1 MAEHA
6 AVMPRGSRLDEWWA
20 RMLCTPARIRLWQWG
35 GPALVVLL
43 ATVLRLWNLGSP
55 HQLVFDE
62 TFYVKDS
69 WTLLNNGYESQ
80 WADDPNP
87 DFNAGSVNGY
97 LQAGSYVVHPPL
109 GKWIIALGLAVFG
122 AGDAVG
128 WRVSTAVVG
137 ILSVL
142 LIILIAR
149 GLFRSTLLAV
159 IAGTLLAVDGNAIVM
174 SRVALLDNSVMFFAL
189 LAFGC
194 VLLDRGWHH
203 GRLAAR
209 IADARAVGGDPSWGP
224 ALWWRPWLMAAGL
237 FCGAATAVKWSGA
250 WFLAAFG
257 LYVVVSDILA
267 RRRLG
272 VHFFA
277 SAGILKQGPV
287 SFLLTVPIALTAYVA
302 SWAGWFATAGGYYR
316 QFAANPD
323 AAWTGFFAWVPHSV
337 QSLWH
342 YHVAAYNFHV
352 ALSTPHPYQAN
363 PLGWLLMIRPT
374 NMYYEGAATGCWSE
388 PCVAQITG
396 IANPLIWWGA
406 TAAIVYMTYRLIRYR
421 HWQTALI
428 LTAFAAGYLP
438 WLGYLNRTVF
448 QFYTIAFEPFML
460 LGLTAAIGIILGTR
474 NDPRIRRESGIRVVA
489 IFLVAAILT
498 SAYFYPLW
506 TGTPVPFLFRQLH
519 LWIPSWS

>member
-1 MAEHA
+1 
-6 AVMPRGSRLDEWWA
+6 MPRGSRLDEWWA
-20 RMLCTPARIRLWQWG
+20 RVLCTPGRIRLWQWG
-35 GPALVVLL
+35 APALVVLL
-43 ATVLRLWNLGSP
+43 ASVLRLWHLGSP
-55 HQLVFDE
+55 HALVFDE

-80 WADDPNP
+80 WPKDPNT
-87 DFNAGSVNGY
+87 DFNAGRVDGY

-122 AGDAVG
+122 AQDAVG
-128 WRVSTAVVG
+128 WRVATAVVG
-137 ILSVL
+137 ILSVI

-149 GLFRSTLLAV
+149 GLFRSTLLSV
-159 IAGTLLAVDGNAIVM
+159 IAGTLLAIDGNAIVM

-194 VLLDRGWHH
+194 VLLDRGWHL
-203 GRLAAR
+203 GRLALR
-209 IADARAVGGDPSWGP
+209 IEDARSADRELSWGP

-237 FCGAATAVKWSGA
+237 FCGAAAAVKWSGA

-257 LYVVVSDILA
+257 LYAVVSDILA

-272 VHFFA
+272 VQFFA

-287 SFLLTVPIALTAYVA
+287 SFLLTVPIALTAYTA
-302 SWAGWFATAGGYYR
+302 SWTGWLVTSGGYYR
-316 QFAANPD
+316 HFAD
-323 AAWTGFFAWVPHSV
+323 GEGAAWSGFFAWVPHSL

-342 YHVAAYNFHV
+342 YHVAAYTFHV
-352 ALSTPHPYQAN
+352 GLSTPHAYQAN
-363 PLGWLLMIRPT
+363 PLSWLLMIRPT
-374 NMYYEGAATGCWSE
+374 NMFSDSSASGCWAE

-396 IANPLIWWGA
+396 IANPLIWWAA
-406 TAAIVYMTYRLIRYR
+406 TAAVIYLTYRLIRYKD
-421 HWQTALI
+421 WQDALI

-460 LGLTAAIGIILGTR
+460 LALTAVLGLILGSR
-474 NDPRIRRESGIRVVA
+474 SDRRERRESGIRVVA
-489 IFLVAAILT
+489 IFLVAALLI

-506 TGTPVPFLFRQLH
+506 TGTPIPFLFRQLH